1 LAHLA
6 LDHVP
11 DLSRLLPISA
21 IITPA
26 TLSVRSVL
34 NSTTTDLTVRIVD
47 FSAFENYREAD
58 SVKASLSRLARLVT
72 SSSQIPPL
80 DAIVANSTYTLEI
93 VGPSLK
99 CDTPS
104 PDVIENIDAIFEG
117 TSENVEADGSTQLT
131 SVYVAFTPFTPVTY
145 SGRAWLLDD
154 IGQVHTNSSD
164 WSDFISYCI
173 KNKRPACS
181 LIAPT
186 RQGIPDDSTAG
197 YGKTIDTAN
206 ALWLRFGDE
215 RLSCSVQ
222 KTNYKL
228 DFDARHPVTAL
239 TGYTSENEGVFES
252 DSLEHAGFITA
263 VQPLLDILTGA
274 TSFSHRWCFLSMM
287 QMTKCTSDLS
297 YVVSQTSI
305 HETALTALVYGKAEE
320 IRNKTMALVANEG
333 ISPPSNPVPSS
344 DPLDALLTRSLTLR
358 ELIEDM
364 SRNMTISYLSD
375 ARYLSYNTSAI
386 AVTTTN
392 PVNIYSYNARNLT
405 LAYGVAIG
413 TSTLAVIV
421 GMYVFL
427 TNGLKNG
434 TGNFSSIVWTTMR
447 NRRLAD
453 AVEQIGVL
461 RSSSEYT
468 RAAMVASPEV
478 LELKLRYG
486 TLLNDDTLEA
496 GSASERMESRP
507 TRVEAFGL
515 PSQVS

>member
-1 LAHLA
+1 
-6 LDHVP
+6 VP
-11 DLSRLLPISA
+11 
-21 IITPA
+21 II
-26 TLSVRSVL
+26 
-34 NSTTTDLTVRIVD
+34 D
-47 FSAFENYREAD
+47 FPSFENYREAD

-80 DAIVANSTYTLEI
+80 DAAVANSTYTLEI

-104 PDVIENIDAIFEG
+104 PDVTENIDAIFEG
-117 TSENVEADGSTQLT
+117 TSESVEAEGSTQLT

-154 IGQVHTNSSD
+154 VGQVHRNSSD
-164 WSDFISYCI
+164 WDTFISSCI
-173 KNKRPACS
+173 KNKSPSCS

-186 RQGIPDDSTAG
+186 MFGIPDDSTAG

-222 KTNYKL
+222 KSRYKL
-228 DFDARHPVTAL
+228 DFDARHPITAL
-239 TGYTSENEGVFES
+239 KGYTSENEGVFES
-252 DSLEHAGFITA
+252 DSLEHAGLITA

-274 TSFSHRWCFLSMM
+274 TNFNHRWCYLSMM
-287 QMTKCTSDLS
+287 QMDKCTSDLS

-305 HETALTALVYGKAEE
+305 HETALTALVYGKAAE
-320 IRNKTMALVANEG
+320 IRNKTWALVSNEG
-333 ISPPSNPVPSS
+333 IFPPSNPVPSS
-344 DPLDALLTRSLTLR
+344 DPLDALLTRNLTLR

-375 ARYLSYNTSAI
+375 ARYLSYNTTTV

-392 PVNIYSYNARNLT
+392 PINVYSYNARNLT

-413 TSTLAVIV
+413 TSTLAVVV

-427 TNGLKNG
+427 TNGLRNG
-434 TGNFSSIVWTTMR
+434 TGSFSSIVWTTMR
-447 NRRLAD
+447 NQRLAD
-453 AVEQIGVL
+453 AVEQIDVL
-461 RSSSEYT
+461 RSRSEYT
-468 RAAMVASPEV
+468 RATMVASPEV
-478 LELKLRYG
+478 LELRLRYG
-486 TLLNDDTLEA
+486 TLLDDDRLDAERA
-496 GSASERMESRP
+496 SEGMESGSA
-507 TRVEAFGL
+507 RVEAFGL
-515 PSQVS
+515 PSQVSQ